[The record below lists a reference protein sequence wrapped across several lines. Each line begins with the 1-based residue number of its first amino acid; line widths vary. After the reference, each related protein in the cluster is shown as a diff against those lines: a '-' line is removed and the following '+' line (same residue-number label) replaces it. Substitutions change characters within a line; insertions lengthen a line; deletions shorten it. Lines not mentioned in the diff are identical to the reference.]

1 LLENEKTEVLEPAT
15 EEPLFLPLLASTFCG
30 RGPLAGGWQPIKNVN
45 DPHVKEIGEFAVAEY
60 NKSSKTNLKFVLV
73 VKGETQVVAGTNYR
87 LDVAAKDGAVTKY
100 YEAVVWEKPW
110 ENFRSLT
117 SFKQIKGSHSRP

>member
-1 LLENEKTEVLEPAT
+1 MKAQALCFYLFTLLV
-15 EEPLFLPLLASTFCG
+15 LPLLASAVGG
-30 RGPLAGGWQPIKNVN
+30 RGALVGGWQPIKNVN

-60 NKSSKTNLKFVLV
+60 NKSSKAALKFVGV

-87 LDVAAKDGAVTKY
+87 FDLEAKDGSVTKH

-110 ENFRSLT
+110 ENFRNLT
-117 SFKQIKGSHSRP
+117 SFKQIKDTHTRP